1 MGAYEQRCS
10 LGLHGPGGPE
20 STPRKTRAV
29 MRLLVERD
37 ETRLS
42 MPPPVAVKDQMLAQ
56 EELAFTSYNIEYPR
70 LTLRKSPPSAGPLNC
85 TGHRDG
91 MSGCFLAAVEAHAL
105 HAAWVQLIASGDCMK
120 KKEVDSSGF
129 D

>member
-1 MGAYEQRCS
+1 
-10 LGLHGPGGPE
+10 
-20 STPRKTRAV
+20 

-56 EELAFTSYNIEYPR
+56 EELAFTAYNIEYPP

>member
-1 MGAYEQRCS
+1 MQSGS
-10 LGLHGPGGPE
+10 HGPGGPE

-42 MPPPVAVKDQMLAQ
+42 MPPPVVVKDQMFAQ
-56 EELAFTSYNIEYPR
+56 EELAFTAYNNEYPR
-70 LTLRKSPPSAGPLNC
+70 LTFRKSPPSAGPLNC

-120 KKEVDSSGF
+120 KKKVDSSGF

>member
-1 MGAYEQRCS
+1 
-10 LGLHGPGGPE
+10 
-20 STPRKTRAV
+20 
-29 MRLLVERD
+29 
-37 ETRLS
+37 
-42 MPPPVAVKDQMLAQ
+42 MPPPVVVKDQMFAQ
-56 EELAFTSYNIEYPR
+56 EELAFTAYNNEYPR
-70 LTLRKSPPSAGPLNC
+70 LTFRKSPPSAGPLNC